1 MTTMPVLH
9 AIRRHPSV
17 VFGAVILTLFAFIAI
32 AAPWLGTVDPTS
44 MSPALRNRAPSA
56 EHWFGTDAF
65 GRDVYSRVLYGSRV
79 SLTVGLS
86 VAAIASVVGI
96 IIGLLAGYITILEGP
111 LMRLMDAVMSIP
123 SILLAIALMTLIGGS
138 VMNVVIAISVAEI
151 PTVARLVRAGVLT
164 LRHKPY
170 VEAALTGGTPEWKIV
185 LRHIL
190 PNTITPVII
199 AATFICATAMVA
211 ESILS
216 FIGAGTPSSIPS
228 WGNII
233 SEGRTLWQV
242 KPHIVFFP
250 AAFLSLCILAVN
262 IMGDGLRDM
271 FDPRSR

>member
-1 MTTMPVLH
+1 MFSRFLH

-17 VFGAVILTLFAFIAI
+17 AFGGIILLCFAVLAI
-32 AAPWLGTVDPTS
+32 AAPWLGTVDPAS
-44 MSPALRNRAPSA
+44 MSPAMRNRAPSGQ
-56 EHWFGTDAF
+56 HWFGTDSF
-65 GRDVYSRVLYGSRV
+65 GRDLYSRVIYGTRI
-79 SLTVGLS
+79 SLMVGVCVAIAAS
-86 VAAIASVVGI
+86 VAGIA
-96 IIGLLAGYITILEGP
+96 IGLLAGYVQRLEDP
-111 LMRLMDAVMSIP
+111 LMRLMDAIISIP
-123 SILLAIALMTLIGGS
+123 AILLAIALMTLIGGS
-138 VMNVVIAISVAEI
+138 VMNVIIALTITEI
-151 PTVARLVRAGVLT
+151 PTVARLVRAGVVS
-164 LRHKPY
+164 LRQRPY

-190 PNTITPVII
+190 PNTMTPVII
-199 AATFICATAMVA
+199 AGTFICATAMVG

-271 FDPRSR
+271 LDPRAR

>member
-1 MTTMPVLH
+1 MPFLR

-17 VFGAVILTLFAFIAI
+17 VFGATILAVFVLVAVF
-32 AAPWLGTVDPTS
+32 APWLNTVDPAS
-44 MSPALRNRAPSA
+44 MSPAMRNKAPSP

-65 GRDVYSRVLYGSRV
+65 GRDLYSRVLYGSRV

-86 VAAIASVVGI
+86 VAIIASLVGI
-96 IIGLLAGYITILEGP
+96 LIGLLAGYIRSLEGP
-111 LMRLMDAVMSIP
+111 LMRLMDAIISIP
-123 SILLAIALMTLIGGS
+123 SILLAIAMMTLIGGS
-138 VMNVVIAISVAEI
+138 VLNVVIAIAITEV
-151 PTVARLVRAGVLT
+151 PTVARLVRAGVVS
-164 LRHKPY
+164 LRQKPY
-170 VEAALTGGTPEWKIV
+170 VEAALTGGTPEWKLV
-185 LRHIL
+185 LKHIL
-190 PNTITPVII
+190 PNTMTPIII
-199 AATFICATAMVA
+199 AATFICASAMVT

-271 FDPRSR
+271 LDPRAN

>member
-1 MTTMPVLH
+1 MTTMTILS

-17 VFGAVILTLFAFIAI
+17 VFGATVVFILGMIAI
-32 AAPWLGTVDPTS
+32 FAPWLGTVDPAA
-44 MSPALRNRAPSA
+44 MSPAMRNRAPSA
-56 EHWFGTDAF
+56 DHWFGTDAF
-65 GRDVYSRVLYGSRV
+65 GRDIYSRVLFGARV

-86 VAAIASVVGI
+86 VAAVASLIGI
-96 IIGLLAGYITILEGP
+96 VIGLLAGYVRALEGP
-111 LMRLMDAVMSIP
+111 LMRLMDAIISIP

-138 VMNVVIAISVAEI
+138 VMNVIIAIAITEI
-151 PTVARLVRAGVLT
+151 PTVARLVRAGVLS

-170 VEAALTGGTPEWKIV
+170 IEAALTGGTPEWKIV
-185 LRHIL
+185 LKHIL
-190 PNTITPVII
+190 PNTMTPVII
-199 AATFICATAMVA
+199 AATFICASAMVV

-250 AAFLSLCILAVN
+250 AAFLSVCILAVN
-262 IMGDGLRDM
+262 VLGDGLRDM
-271 FDPRSR
+271 LDPRAR

>member
-1 MTTMPVLH
+1 MAMLSLN
-9 AIRRHPSV
+9 AIRRHPGA
-17 VFGAVILTLFAFIAI
+17 VFGAIVLVAFVIIAI

-44 MSPALRNRAPSA
+44 MSPAQRNRPPSP

-65 GRDVYSRVLYGSRV
+65 GRDLYSRVLYGTRV
-79 SLTVGLS
+79 SIIVGLTVAL
-86 VAAIASVVGI
+86 IASVVGI
-96 IIGLLAGYITILEGP
+96 VIGLLAGYIRVLEGP
-111 LMRLMDAVMSIP
+111 LMRLMDAIISIP

-138 VMNVVIAISVAEI
+138 VLNVVIAITITEI
-151 PTVARLVRAGVLT
+151 PTVARLVRAGVLS
-164 LRHKPY
+164 LRQKPY

-190 PNTITPVII
+190 PNTMTPVII
-199 AATFICATAMVA
+199 AATFICASAMVS

-216 FIGAGTPSSIPS
+216 FIGAGTPSTIPS

-233 SEGRTLWQV
+233 AEGRTLWQV

-262 IMGDGLRDM
+262 VMGDGLRDM
-271 FDPRSR
+271 FDPRAR